1 MVRRVTLTRIIQ
13 LQHNK
18 FIFLKVRTESLMLTW
33 QLQVFIKKTC
43 LTGVCVCVYRK
54 GNESESSYESTQTNG
69 SFGYSFTSPL
79 MLLIYLF
86 NA

>member
-33 QLQVFIKKTC
+33 QLQVFIKKNLPHRC
-43 LTGVCVCVYRK
+43 VCVCIEREMNQNHRMKALKRMDRLV
-54 GNESESSYESTQTNG
+54 TVL
-69 SFGYSFTSPL
+69 PHL
-79 MLLIYLF
+79 
-86 NA
+86 

>member
-1 MVRRVTLTRIIQ
+1 MTLTRIIQ
-13 LQHNK
+13 LQQDK
-18 FIFLKVRTESLMLTW
+18 FIFLKVRAESLMLTW
-33 QLQVFIKKTC
+33 QLQVFIKKKPASQ
-43 LTGVCVCVYRK
+43 VCVYRK
-54 GNESESSYESTQTNG
+54 GDESESSYEITQTNG

>member
-33 QLQVFIKKTC
+33 QLQVFIKKPASQ
-43 LTGVCVCVYRK
+43 VCVCVYRK

>member
-43 LTGVCVCVYRK
+43 LTGVCVYRK

>member
-43 LTGVCVCVYRK
+43 LTGVCVCIEKEMNQNHRMKALKRMDRLV
-54 GNESESSYESTQTNG
+54 TVL
-69 SFGYSFTSPL
+69 PHL
-79 MLLIYLF
+79 
-86 NA
+86 

>member
-33 QLQVFIKKTC
+33 QLQVFIKKN
-43 LTGVCVCVYRK
+43 LPHRCVCVYRK